1 MRLLA
6 DRDLAAHVRVIFVL
20 RKKGVS
26 TAQYLAQPFEYGR
39 VVENLMLNQFLG
51 DREDDLRTNV
61 PESVQRRFWI
71 PRFNLVWMM
80 QH

>member
-1 MRLLA
+1 VRLFA
-6 DRDLAAHVRVIFVL
+6 DRDLTAHIRVIFVL
-20 RKKGVS
+20 RKEGIS
-26 TAQYLAQPFEYGR
+26 TAQYLAQPFEYSR
-39 VVENLMLNQFLG
+39 VIENLMLNQFLR

-71 PRFNLVWMM
+71 PRLNLVWMV